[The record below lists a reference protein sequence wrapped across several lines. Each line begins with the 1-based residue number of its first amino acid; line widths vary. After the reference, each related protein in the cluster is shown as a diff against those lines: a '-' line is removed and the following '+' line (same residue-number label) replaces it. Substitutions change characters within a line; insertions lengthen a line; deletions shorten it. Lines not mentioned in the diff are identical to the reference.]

1 MKHVPLLNLKITL
14 FNKEEGLDDKE
25 KETEILLENFH
36 IKLPSK
42 LYNIKVN
49 LYEYYPEKLEK
60 YFKGVVILSFF
71 LLFFLLYLT

>member
-14 FNKEEGLDDKE
+14 FNKEEGLDENE
-25 KETEILLENFH
+25 KETEILLENFQ

-49 LYEYYPEKLEK
+49 LYEYYPEQL
-60 YFKGVVILSFF
+60 
-71 LLFFLLYLT
+71 